1 MDVTKIK
8 NMEVAA
14 LIGFSTLLYLL
25 TSDDDENEVKKTPKK
40 AKVKKLPVKE
50 TSSVQFDSP
59 TPSSDFSIPEQETVL
74 LREEPKSPPLADL
87 ASETPD
93 ST

>member
-59 TPSSDFSIPEQETVL
+59 TPSSDFSTPSQETVL
-74 LREEPKSPPLADL
+74 LPEEPKSPPLVDL
-87 ASETPD
+87 ASVIPD